1 MTQREL
7 GKFNE
12 RPLSELQHVEKA
24 YPAGHLL
31 GEEMR
36 AEIRRRQ
43 NIINDQRARSNLIY
57 LRLGVILAI
66 VTVAVAIYALV
77 RHEWL
82 LSIIKY

>member
-1 MTQREL
+1 MIQREI
-7 GKFNE
+7 GKFSE
-12 RPLSELQHVEKA
+12 RPLNELQHVEKS

-57 LRLGVILAI
+57 LRLGIILAI
-66 VTVAVAIYALV
+66 VAVAVAIYALV
-77 RHEWL
+77 RHQ
-82 LSIIKY
+82 